1 MKVVS
6 DSEQVH
12 PHATL
17 GHRPDTKPFE
27 CGDNAPDSIGLKS
40 ENNMMDY
47 QNGVLCA
54 SEAQKRDADGWTVKK
69 LDRSVSLN
77 DLTNNNEKDV
87 RDLTEPYSRSCRE
100 IESFEDSGFYM
111 EKTVMECELPELI
124 VCYKESTY
132 HVKDICVDEGVRSHD
147 KNLFKSDVDDKGF
160 CILPP
165 PKKDRNSEPMEEKNK
180 NDKPLP
186 DVMKSSAEN
195 ASDMDKICKDD
206 SSPENV
212 HYMCVLDLLDASKD
226 FTPTGDDSTDK
237 IANTVSPKLFSLAD
251 LLSMQNLVSENSR
264 FECSSGKAVSGN
276 PALISTT
283 GESNDDIEEAIAASS
298 NVVSAA
304 EESNGGNEEAV
315 LANPALV
322 LAAEEKQNDSKEE
335 TLARSD
341 VGSESEE
348 STKNNIVEKLSYN
361 SKVET
366 GTITFDFDAS
376 APTAKGTEDCPH
388 HGESAPIESPDTSKN
403 EDSPIKSVS
412 SQAHSGV
419 GESSF
424 RVSGTEDAPRQSV
437 SSQAHGGIGES
448 SFSVLGSVPGLI
460 TYSGPVAFSGNL
472 SVRSDSST
480 TSTRSF
486 AFPVLQSEW
495 NSSPVR
501 MANADR
507 RHQKHKC
514 WRQGLLCCAVNE
526 VQQLYV
532 STVQLPRKLRF
543 TSEVTVNGHG
553 ETLHSHNKHKEEEV
567 TPSSGKQ
574 YKEEEKVIH
583 GNGNGSKG
591 TRQEWVEGT
600 DTSQYFTMD
609 YSHVKRRRPI
619 HNKSLPV
626 AP

>member
-6 DSEQVH
+6 DSEQVY

-17 GHRPDTKPFE
+17 VHRPDTKPFE
-27 CGDNAPDSIGLKS
+27 CGDNAPDSTGLKS

-69 LDRSVSLN
+69 LDRSMSLN

-132 HVKDICVDEGVRSHD
+132 HVKDICVDEGVRSQD
-147 KNLFKSDVDDKGF
+147 KNLFKSDVDEKGF

-180 NDKPLP
+180 NDKPLT

-195 ASDMDKICKDD
+195 ASDMDNICKDD

-212 HYMCVLDLLDASKD
+212 RYMCVLDLLDASKD
-226 FTPTGDDSTDK
+226 FKLTGDDSTDK

-276 PALISTT
+276 PALISTA

-304 EESNGGNEEAV
+304 EESNGGNEEAA

-335 TLARSD
+335 TLASSD

-348 STKNNIVEKLSYN
+348 STKNIVEKLSYN

-366 GTITFDFDAS
+366 RSITFDFGRFCS
-376 APTAKGTEDCPH
+376 HSERHKGL
-388 HGESAPIESPDTSKN
+388 
-403 EDSPIKSVS
+403 S
-412 SQAHSGV
+412 SSW
-419 GESSF
+419 
-424 RVSGTEDAPRQSV
+424 RVC
-437 SSQAHGGIGES
+437 
-448 SFSVLGSVPGLI
+448 
-460 TYSGPVAFSGNL
+460 TY
-472 SVRSDSST
+472 
-480 TSTRSF
+480 
-486 AFPVLQSEW
+486 
-495 NSSPVR
+495 
-501 MANADR
+501 
-507 RHQKHKC
+507 
-514 WRQGLLCCAVNE
+514 
-526 VQQLYV
+526 
-532 STVQLPRKLRF
+532 
-543 TSEVTVNGHG
+543 
-553 ETLHSHNKHKEEEV
+553 
-567 TPSSGKQ
+567 
-574 YKEEEKVIH
+574 
-583 GNGNGSKG
+583 
-591 TRQEWVEGT
+591 
-600 DTSQYFTMD
+600 
-609 YSHVKRRRPI
+609 
-619 HNKSLPV
+619 
-626 AP
+626 